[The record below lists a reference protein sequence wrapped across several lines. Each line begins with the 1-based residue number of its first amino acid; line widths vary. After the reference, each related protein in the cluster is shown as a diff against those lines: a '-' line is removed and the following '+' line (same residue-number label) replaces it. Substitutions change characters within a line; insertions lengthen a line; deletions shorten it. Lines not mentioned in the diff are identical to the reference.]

1 MTQLGN
7 GLSSADHHED
17 AFFVQEAELA
27 MMRRLGA
34 SEYDMLL
41 VQTCLANSHARLG
54 RNEQAAN
61 MLRDVYSGNLRLNG
75 EEHEETL
82 LAALNYADALISLE
96 RFEEAK
102 ALLRRTVPVAR
113 QVLGENHEDTL
124 RLRATCAG
132 ALYYDRGATLDDIR
146 EGVTTLE
153 NVERTA
159 RRVLGGAHPFTGGI
173 ESDLRNARATL
184 AAREGVESLREAVE
198 AMTPGGA

>member
-1 MTQLGN
+1 
-7 GLSSADHHED
+7 
-17 AFFVQEAELA
+17 
-27 MMRRLGA
+27 
-34 SEYDMLL
+34 
-41 VQTCLANSHARLG
+41 
-54 RNEQAAN
+54 

-124 RLRATCAG
+124 RLRATYAG

-153 NVERTA
+153 NVERTT

-173 ESDLRNARATL
+173 ENDLRNARATL
-184 AAREGVESLREAVE
+184 AAREDVESLREAVE
-198 AMTPGGA
+198 AMTSGGA

>member
-1 MTQLGN
+1 M
-7 GLSSADHHED
+7 A
-17 AFFVQEAELA
+17 
-27 MMRRLGA
+27 RR
-34 SEYDMLL
+34 
-41 VQTCLANSHARLG
+41 
-54 RNEQAAN
+54 
-61 MLRDVYSGNLRLNG
+61 
-75 EEHEETL
+75 
-82 LAALNYADALISLE
+82 
-96 RFEEAK
+96 
-102 ALLRRTVPVAR
+102 
-113 QVLGENHEDTL
+113 VLGENHEDTL
-124 RLRATCAG
+124 RLRATYAG